1 MKTLFKTLLLPLCL
15 VALIGPAVAGEIKAP
30 ASEQP
35 QVTAEDPYLWLED
48 VLGVP
53 SLTWVRACNA
63 YSRLELA
70 HGENFENLKQ
80 DLLKIMNSNER
91 IPAVGKRGDYYYN
104 FWRDA
109 EHPRGIWRRTT
120 MDEYRKAEPE
130 WDVVLDLDAINKAEG
145 MNWVWKGAQILKEGG
160 YRHVLVNLSRG
171 GADATVVR
179 EFDLKTRKFVKDGFQ
194 LPEAKGGLSWID
206 KDTVYVST
214 DFGPGSMTTSGY
226 PRIAKIW
233 KRGTPLEE
241 AEVVYEGKET
251 DMRVGAYYDD
261 TEGYERHF
269 VYRIPKFFQ
278 SEIYLRQADGTLV
291 EIDVP
296 LDASP
301 GVHKEWLMVN
311 LRSAWEVGEHTYPA
325 GSLITMKFDDFMAGK
340 RDFTVLFEPA
350 ENNSLSGTSWTKNYL
365 VLNIMEDVKTKLDV
379 LKPGDGE
386 WERMPFVGAP
396 ENADLGVR
404 GIDSDESD
412 EYFMSVTG
420 FLTPSSLYYGTIG
433 EKPGKIKSTPAFFDA
448 SDLEVSQHFAT
459 SDDGTKIPYFQV
471 NKKEMELTGKNP
483 TLLYGYGG
491 FEVSMSPRY
500 SATTGRAWLEDGG
513 VYVLANIR
521 GGGEYGPRWHQA
533 ALKANRNKA
542 FEDFASVARDLFKR
556 DITSAEH
563 LGCMGGSNGG
573 LLVGNMITL
582 YPKLFKAVVCQVP
595 LLDMKRYNKLLA
607 GASWMAEYGNPDI
620 PEEWEFLQKYS
631 PYQNLKEG
639 VTYPATLFW
648 TSTRDDRVHPG
659 HARKMMAKMQEM
671 DQDVRYYEN
680 IEGGHGG
687 AADNSQRAFMW
698 AISYEFLWNYLK

>member
-1 MKTLFKTLLLPLCL
+1 MKYLFRGLCVAFLLT
-15 VALIGPAVAGEIKAP
+15 VLITPVYAGDQAADKKAP
-30 ASEQP
+30 CA
-35 QVTAEDPYLWLED
+35 TEDPYLWLED
-48 VLGVP
+48 VLSVP
-53 SLTWVRACNA
+53 ALTWVRACNA
-63 YSRLELA
+63 YSTLELGT
-70 HGENFENLKQ
+70 GEEFKALEQ

-91 IPAVGKRGDYYYN
+91 IPGVRKSGAYYYN
-104 FWRDA
+104 FWRDGN
-109 EHPRGIWRRTT
+109 HPRGIWRRTT
-120 MDEYRKAEPE
+120 LDEYKKAEPK
-130 WDVVLDLDAINKAEG
+130 WDVVLDLDAVNKAEG
-145 MNWVWKGAQILKEGG
+145 MNWVWKGASILKEGG
-160 YRHVLVNLSRG
+160 YRHVLINLSRG

-179 EFDLKTRKFVKDGFQ
+179 EFDLETREFVKDGFQ

-233 KRGTPLEE
+233 KRGTDLSE
-241 AEVVYEGKET
+241 AETVFEGKET
-251 DMRVGAYYDD
+251 DMRVVAYYDD
-261 TEGYERHF
+261 TEGFERHF

-278 SEIYLRQADGTLV
+278 GEFYLRKDDGTLV
-291 EIDVP
+291 KIDVP
-296 LDASP
+296 LDASG
-301 GVHKEWLMVN
+301 GVHREWLMVN
-311 LRSAWEVGEHTYPA
+311 LRSAWEVDGKTYPA
-325 GSLITMKFDDFMAGK
+325 GSLITMNFDDFMDGQ
-340 RDFTVLFEPA
+340 RDFTVLFQPA
-350 ENNSLSGTSWTKNYL
+350 ENNSLASSSWTKNYL
-365 VLNIMEDVKTKLDV
+365 VLNIMEDVKTKLEV
-379 LKPGDGE
+379 LKPVDGE
-386 WERMPFVGAP
+386 WKRMPFVGAP
-396 ENADLGVR
+396 ENADVGVR
-404 GIDSDESD
+404 GIDSDETD

-433 EKPGKIKSTPAFFDA
+433 EKPEQIKSTPAFFDA

-471 NKKEMELTGKNP
+471 NKKAMELNGKNP

-491 FEVSMSPRY
+491 FEVPMTPGY
-500 SATTGRAWLEDGG
+500 SGTSGRAWLQDGG

-542 FEDFASVARDLFKR
+542 FEDFAAVAKDLFKR
-556 DITSAEH
+556 NITSADH

-573 LLVGNMITL
+573 LLVGNMITT
-582 YPKLFKAVVCQVP
+582 YPELFKAVVCQVP

-620 PEEWEFLQKYS
+620 PEEWEFLKKYS

-671 DQDVRYYEN
+671 GQDVRYFEN

-698 AISYEFLWNYLK
+698 AISYKFLWDYLK